1 MELERVNAQWTVS
14 GRLRSSAPHM
24 RSVRK
29 DDIIPQR
36 HLPDGF
42 LKTQGT
48 STFAIVSPECSISP
62 IRRDKVTITFVYAGF
77 STRRP
82 QTLI

>member
-1 MELERVNAQWTVS
+1 MELERVNAPLTVS

-29 DDIIPQR
+29 DNTIRQR

-48 STFAIVSPECSISP
+48 STFAIVSPECQISP
-62 IRRDKVTITFVYAGF
+62 IRRGKVTLIFVYAGF
-77 STRRP
+77 RTRRP

>member
-1 MELERVNAQWTVS
+1 MELERVNAPCTVS
-14 GRLRSSAPHM
+14 GRLRSNAPHM

-29 DDIIPQR
+29 DDIIRQR
-36 HLPDGF
+36 HLPGGF
-42 LKTQGT
+42 LKIQGT
-48 STFAIVSPECSISP
+48 STYAIVSLECPISP
-62 IRRDKVTITFVYAGF
+62 VRRDKVTIIFVYAGF

>member
-1 MELERVNAQWTVS
+1 
-14 GRLRSSAPHM
+14 M

-29 DDIIPQR
+29 DDIIRQR

-48 STFAIVSPECSISP
+48 FTFAIVSPECPISP
-62 IRRDKVTITFVYAGF
+62 IRRDKVTIIFKYAGF